1 MCLSLLK
8 HESSKYAF
16 CMILPILL
24 ININNNRLK
33 NFECSV
39 ELISLFIFNVFIND
53 KNRSKKLI
61 TESIILI
68 EYFLFLLVIIKL

>member
-53 KNRSKKLI
+53 KNQSKKLI
-61 TESIILI
+61 TESILI
-68 EYFLFLLVIIKL
+68 EYFLLLFVIIKF

>member
-53 KNRSKKLI
+53 KNQSKKLI
-61 TESIILI
+61 TESILI
-68 EYFLFLLVIIKL
+68 EYFLLLFVIIKL

>member
-1 MCLSLLK
+1 
-8 HESSKYAF
+8 
-16 CMILPILL
+16 MILPILL

-53 KNRSKKLI
+53 KNQSKKLI
-61 TESIILI
+61 TESILI
-68 EYFLFLLVIIKL
+68 EYFLLLFVIIKF

>member
-53 KNRSKKLI
+53 KNQSKKLI
-61 TESIILI
+61 TESILI
-68 EYFLFLLVIIKL
+68 EYFLLFFVIIKF

>member
-61 TESIILI
+61 TESILI
-68 EYFLFLLVIIKL
+68 EYFLLLFVIIKL